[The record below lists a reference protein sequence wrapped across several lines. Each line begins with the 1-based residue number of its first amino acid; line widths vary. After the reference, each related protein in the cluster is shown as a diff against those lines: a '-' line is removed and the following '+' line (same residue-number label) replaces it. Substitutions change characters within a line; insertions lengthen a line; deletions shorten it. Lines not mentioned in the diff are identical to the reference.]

1 MRRGDE
7 NDPRNLRPTLEDQSL
22 GQQRLSFRREICL
35 VKRLAEIDPPYFVA
49 AGIRDHEPADNAT
62 HAVADE
68 DNWAVT
74 GEDFVQRVE
83 FAPKQQR
90 RVRHRISAR
99 VTENPELII
108 SAHDWI
114 SPQLVDHR
122 CPGGWRG
129 LKAVNKED
137 RNLSGIV
144 RLESRKPRLLCE
156 FLRGQLGLHGDER
169 RARPLPSIPREDKFA
184 THIEFVR
191 RDQVELLWFPKPVG
205 MWMMG
210 EHVFAAAR
218 CGHVQRTR
226 PRIEMSVSDYRKH

>member
-35 VKRLAEIDPPYFVA
+35 VRRLAEIDPPNFVA

-156 FLRGQLGLHGDER
+156 FLRVQHGPQTNPL
-169 RARPLPSIPREDKFA
+169 RPL
-184 THIEFVR
+184 
-191 RDQVELLWFPKPVG
+191 
-205 MWMMG
+205 
-210 EHVFAAAR
+210 AR
-218 CGHVQRTR
+218 
-226 PRIEMSVSDYRKH
+226 

>member
-7 NDPRNLRPTLEDQSL
+7 NDPRNLRPTPEDQSL

-35 VKRLAEIDPPYFVA
+35 VRRLAEIDPPNFVA
-49 AGIRDHEPADNAT
+49 TGIRDHEPADDST
-62 HAVADE
+62 HAVTDE
-68 DNWAVT
+68 DNRAMIW
-74 GEDFVQRVE
+74 EDFVQRVE

-108 SAHDWI
+108 SAHGWI

-144 RLESRKPRLLCE
+144 RLESRMPRLLCE
-156 FLRGQLGLHGDER
+156 FLRVEHG
-169 RARPLPSIPREDKFA
+169 PQTNPP
-184 THIEFVR
+184 
-191 RDQVELLWFPKPVG
+191 
-205 MWMMG
+205 
-210 EHVFAAAR
+210 
-218 CGHVQRTR
+218 
-226 PRIEMSVSDYRKH
+226 